1 MNPWSEKQHESL
13 EVICPDRSENRQ
25 RLNLTSLHIQ
35 GLDKKMQTLIQSLSQ
50 GSKFEEL
57 KDLIQ
62 YELGEQ
68 FNSKI
73 QQYERRQEE
82 KEYRTQLL
90 DSLWFAEILS
100 REETIAEAH
109 SETFQWIFDKSGRAV
124 RPWDNFSAWL
134 ENGEGIYWVNGKA
147 GSGKSTLMSF
157 LCQDERT
164 IQALEVWS
172 ETKIL
177 LMPKFYFWSSGTT
190 MQKSFEGLLRSLL
203 WQILNELPNTTALPV
218 TFDSLPERNRSTA
231 LGHSSIGAW
240 TRSRLQRTLQQAI
253 SQLQSS
259 CRLCFF
265 LDGLDEFDEDHDELI
280 TFVRDI
286 VSKSG
291 AKVCLSSRPYKIFED
306 AFGSSAKLRLQDL
319 THKDVQRYVED
330 KFQDVP
336 RLASMILEN
345 EYEMNKLKEEIVAK
359 AEGVFLWVKLAVK
372 DQIRGLRNDDSPEE
386 LQERLACLP
395 SEIEGIYLR
404 MLLQIDKPYRQQAS
418 CFLRMALY
426 KPGWSLLKHA
436 LASYKELEA
445 MLLSDHKVSTQEI
458 ASLCQRTRDRIITR
472 CVGLLEVYGPLSQD
486 TKSKTSSHERD
497 SEHMYAGSKDDMS
510 ASDFEREILDDF
522 KPGKENELQHLKPE
536 KRGQSSGPEP
546 EITDFEVLEL
556 HKHTCVFFIHRTAV
570 DFFETS
576 GPGRKFL
583 EDSPAPEFDPHIF
596 SIKASLG
603 ILRLMGPMNHFM
615 GPMKHL
621 TTRDMRLN
629 HIDSIMDEVANVE
642 DRAGRPQTRLCELVD
657 GTMSISDRLHC
668 RWRPNSHWCMRWGFM
683 AEWRDRGQAY
693 TTSSSR
699 SSSTN
704 SFHSATSEFP
714 TFDRANPTPTDSI
727 RFLGFA
733 ASHNLV
739 HYVQHMLDR
748 RETSV
753 SIKTLDY
760 LLRCSISAYL
770 SRLGPGLPDD
780 CGPLKVVRALLRRG
794 ANPNAKLFPRT
805 IWTEILERTAVLWT
819 TFFLTNWSD
828 HKLRHS
834 ETWISNSKT
843 LTSSIMAFI
852 ENGADMGAICNFH
865 FKTRRYTHNPG
876 PLDSWYEFDMQLS
889 ALSTIQLVL
898 GHTPDFPRIQEMCI
912 ARGALLYSGCTI
924 LEIRISTEELI
935 GSYDLRQYELSK
947 RESEECGAILEQFA
961 ALRSNKLGEDLA
973 NFQRQLREFSG
984 RLEVIRSNDPNSSP
998 MRTSIARE
1006 SMEGSEWYTHKSF
1019 FDRKNFGF
1027 SDSRSQQEFF
1037 DAPSSP
1043 PQRHD
1048 CDGSSSLEG

>member
-1 MNPWSEKQHESL
+1 
-13 EVICPDRSENRQ
+13 
-25 RLNLTSLHIQ
+25 
-35 GLDKKMQTLIQSLSQ
+35 MQTLIQSLSQ
-50 GSKFEEL
+50 GSEFEEL
-57 KDLIQ
+57 KELIQ
-62 YELGEQ
+62 NELGEQ

-73 QQYERRQEE
+73 QQYEKRQEE
-82 KEYRTQLL
+82 KEYRTQLV

-172 ETKIL
+172 ETKVL

-218 TFDSLPERNRSTA
+218 TFGSLRERNRSTA
-231 LGHSSIGAW
+231 LGHNSIAAW
-240 TRSRLQRTLQQAI
+240 TRSRLQRTLQQAL

-280 TFVRDI
+280 TFVREI

-291 AKVCLSSRPYKIFED
+291 AKVCLSSRPYKLFED

-330 KFQDVP
+330 KFQEVP
-336 RLASMILEN
+336 QLASMISEN
-345 EYEMNKLKEEIVAK
+345 GYEMNKLKEGIVAK

-372 DQIRGLRNDDSPEE
+372 DQIRGLRNDDSPEQ
-386 LQERLACLP
+386 LQERLASLP

-404 MLLQIDKPYRQQAS
+404 MLRQIDKPYRQQAS

-426 KPGWSLLKHA
+426 KPRLSLFKHA
-436 LASYKELEA
+436 LASHKELEA
-445 MLLSDHKVSTQEI
+445 MLLSDHNVPTQEI

-472 CVGLLEVYGPLSQD
+472 CAGLLEVHEPSNQD
-486 TKSKTSSHERD
+486 TESETSSHERD
-497 SEHMYAGSKDDMS
+497 SEHMDAGSEDDMS
-510 ASDFEREILDDF
+510 ASDFEREILDDS
-522 KPGKENELQHLKPE
+522 KPGKENELQNLKPE
-536 KRGQSSGPEP
+536 KHGQSWGPES
-546 EITDFEVLEL
+546 EITYVKNLKLQLDTRVD
-556 HKHTCVFFIHRTAV
+556 FIHRTAV
-570 DFFETS
+570 DFLETT

-583 EDSPAPEFDPHIF
+583 EDSSVPEFDPQIF

-603 ILRLMGPMNHFM
+603 ILRLMGPMSHFM
-615 GPMKHL
+615 GHMSHPISY
-621 TTRDMRLN
+621 DMSLDD
-629 HIDSIMDEVANVE
+629 IDEIMEKVADVE

-657 GTMSISDRLHC
+657 GTMSISDRLHS
-668 RWRPNSHWCMRWGFM
+668 RWRPNSHWCMRWGIM
-683 AEWRDRGQAY
+683 AKLRDRGQAY

-739 HYVQHMLDR
+739 HYVQHVLDC

-753 SIKTLDY
+753 SLKTLDY
-760 LLRCSISAYL
+760 LLRCSVSAYL
-770 SRLGPGLPDD
+770 SFRWSPGRPDSS
-780 CGPLKVVRALLRRG
+780 GPLKVVRALLRRG
-794 ANPNAKLFPRT
+794 ANPNTKLFTKT
-805 IWTEILERTAVLWT
+805 IWREFLERTAVLWNDY
-819 TFFLTNWSD
+819 FLGVWSD
-828 HKLRHS
+828 HDLRHS

-843 LTSSIMAFI
+843 LTSSIIAFI

-865 FKTRRYTHNPG
+865 FRTREYAHNHG
-876 PLDSWYEFDMQLS
+876 PLDPWYEFDMQLS

-912 ARGALLYSGCTI
+912 ARGALLYSRGTI
-924 LEIRISTEELI
+924 LEIRIGTEELI
-935 GSYDLRQYELSK
+935 ASYDVRQYELSK
-947 RESEECGAILEQFA
+947 RESEEFVAILEQFA
-961 ALRSNKLGEDLA
+961 ALLRVSCNKLEEDQA
-973 NFQRQLREFSG
+973 IFRRQLREFSG
-984 RLEVIRSNDPNSSP
+984 RLIVIRSNDPNSSR

-1006 SMEGSEWYTHKSF
+1006 SEEGSEWYTHKSF

-1027 SDSRSQQEFF
+1027 RDFRSQQAFF

-1048 CDGSSSLEG
+1048 CDSSSSLEE

>member
-1 MNPWSEKQHESL
+1 
-13 EVICPDRSENRQ
+13 
-25 RLNLTSLHIQ
+25 
-35 GLDKKMQTLIQSLSQ
+35 MQTLIQSLSQ
-50 GSKFEEL
+50 GSEFEEL

-62 YELGEQ
+62 NELGEQ

-147 GSGKSTLMSF
+147 GSGKSTLMNF

-172 ETKIL
+172 ETKVL

-190 MQKSFEGLLRSLL
+190 MQKSFEGFLRSLL
-203 WQILNELPNTTALPV
+203 WQILNEAPNTTALPV
-218 TFDSLPERNRSTA
+218 TFESLPERNRSTA

-240 TRSRLQRTLQQAI
+240 TRRRLERTLQQAI

-286 VSKSG
+286 LSQSG

-319 THKDVQRYVED
+319 THKDVQRYVDD

-336 RLASMILEN
+336 QLASMISEN
-345 EYEMNKLKEEIVAK
+345 GYEMNKLKEEIVAK

-372 DQIRGLRNDDSPEE
+372 DQIRGLRNDDSPEQ
-386 LQERLACLP
+386 LQERLTCLP

-426 KPGWSLLKHA
+426 EPGLSLLKHA

-445 MLLSDHKVSTQEI
+445 MLLSGHNISTQEI
-458 ASLCQRTRDRIITR
+458 ASMCQRTRVRIITR
-472 CVGLLEVYGPLSQD
+472 CAGLLEVHEPSNQD
-486 TKSKTSSHERD
+486 TKSKTSSNERD
-497 SEHMYAGSKDDMS
+497 SEHMDAGSKDDMS
-510 ASDFEREILDDF
+510 ASDFEREILDDS
-522 KPGKENELQHLKPE
+522 KPGKENELQNLKPE
-536 KRGQSSGPEP
+536 KHGQSSGPES
-546 EITDFEVLEL
+546 EITDVKVLEL
-556 HKHTCVFFIHRTAV
+556 QADTHVDFIHRTAV
-570 DFFETS
+570 DFLETT

-583 EDSPAPEFDPHIF
+583 EDSSAPEFDPQIS

-603 ILRLMGPMNHFM
+603 VLRLTGPISHLMDLMSHPIIFDMG
-615 GPMKHL
+615 L
-621 TTRDMRLN
+621 DS
-629 HIDSIMDEVANVE
+629 IDDIMDEVANVE

-657 GTMSISDRLHC
+657 GTMSISDRLHS
-668 RWRPNSHWCMRWGFM
+668 RWRPNSHWSMRWGIM
-683 AEWRDRGQAY
+683 AESRDRGQAY
-693 TTSSSR
+693 TPSSSR

-704 SFHSATSEFP
+704 SFHSATSEFL

-733 ASHNLV
+733 ASHDLV
-739 HYVQHMLDR
+739 HYVQQMLDC

-753 SIKTLDY
+753 SLKTLDY
-760 LLRCSISAYL
+760 LLRCSISTYL
-770 SRLGPGLPDD
+770 SPQYSLGSPDSS
-780 CGPLKVVRALLRRG
+780 GPLKVVRALLRRG
-794 ANPNAKLFPRT
+794 ANPNAKLFAKT
-805 IWTEILERTAVLWT
+805 IWREILERTAVLWSHA
-819 TFFLTNWSD
+819 FLTDWSD
-828 HKLRHS
+828 DDFPHIGT
-834 ETWISNSKT
+834 TWISNSKT
-843 LTSSIMAFI
+843 LTSSIIAFI
-852 ENGADMGAICNFH
+852 EKGADMGAICNFH
-865 FKTRRYTHNPG
+865 FNARRVIHNSG
-876 PLDSWYEFDMQLS
+876 PLDPWCEFDMQLS

-898 GHTPDFPRIQEMCI
+898 GHTPDFPRIQEMCM
-912 ARGALLYSGCTI
+912 ARGALLYSRCTI
-924 LEIRISTEELI
+924 LQIRISTEELI
-935 GSYDLRQYELSK
+935 GSDDVRQYELSK
-947 RESEECGAILEQFA
+947 RESEECVAILEQFA
-961 ALRSNKLGEDLA
+961 ALRSNKLKEDLA
-973 NFQRQLREFSG
+973 NFQRQLREFSE
-984 RLEVIRSNDPNSSP
+984 RLEVIRSNDPNSSR

-1006 SMEGSEWYTHKSF
+1006 SREGSEWHTHKSF

-1027 SDSRSQQEFF
+1027 RDSRSQQEFS

-1043 PQRHD
+1043 PQRLDYETH
-1048 CDGSSSLEG
+1048 GQIGINASTLLHPP

>member
-1 MNPWSEKQHESL
+1 
-13 EVICPDRSENRQ
+13 
-25 RLNLTSLHIQ
+25 
-35 GLDKKMQTLIQSLSQ
+35 MQTLIQSLSQ
-50 GSKFEEL
+50 GSEFEEL

-62 YELGEQ
+62 NELGEQ

-157 LCQDERT
+157 LCQDDRT

-218 TFDSLPERNRSTA
+218 TFGSLPERNRSTA

-253 SQLQSS
+253 GQLQSS

-280 TFVRDI
+280 TFVCDI
-286 VSKSG
+286 LLKSG

-336 RLASMILEN
+336 RLASMISEN
-345 EYEMNKLKEEIVAK
+345 GYEMNKLKEQIVAK

-372 DQIRGLRNDDSPEE
+372 DQIRGLRNDDSPEQ

-426 KPGWSLLKHA
+426 KPRLSLLKHA

-445 MLLSDHKVSTQEI
+445 MLLSDHNVSTQEI

-472 CVGLLEVYGPLSQD
+472 CAGLLEVHEPSNQD
-486 TKSKTSSHERD
+486 TESETSSHERD
-497 SEHMYAGSKDDMS
+497 SEHMDAGSEDDMS
-510 ASDFEREILDDF
+510 ASDFERDILDDS
-522 KPGKENELQHLKPE
+522 KPGEENELQNLEPE
-536 KRGQSSGPEP
+536 KHGQSSGPKS
-546 EITDFEVLEL
+546 EITDFKVLESQF
-556 HKHTCVFFIHRTAV
+556 HTRVNFIHRTAV
-570 DFFETS
+570 DFLETT
-576 GPGRKFL
+576 GPGSKFL
-583 EDSPAPEFDPHIF
+583 EDCSAPDFDPQIF

-603 ILRLMGPMNHFM
+603 ILRLMGPMSHPIIYD
-615 GPMKHL
+615 GEL
-621 TTRDMRLN
+621 SLDY
-629 HIDSIMDEVANVE
+629 IDYIMDEVADVE

-657 GTMSISDRLHC
+657 GTMSISDRLHS
-668 RWRPNSHWCMRWGFM
+668 RWRPNSHWCMRWGIM
-683 AEWRDRGQAY
+683 AELRDRGQAY

-739 HYVQHMLDR
+739 HYVQQMLDC

-753 SIKTLDY
+753 SLKTLDY

-770 SRLGPGLPDD
+770 YPRWYVGRPDSS
-780 CGPLKVVRALLRRG
+780 GPLKVVRALLRRG
-794 ANPNAKLFPRT
+794 ANPNAKLFAKT
-805 IWTEILERTAVLWT
+805 IWREILEDMAVQWNDY
-819 TFFLTNWSD
+819 FLADWSD
-828 HKLRHS
+828 HDFPPHS
-834 ETWISNSKT
+834 ETWILHSKT
-843 LTSSIMAFI
+843 LTSSIIAFI
-852 ENGADMGAICNFH
+852 ENGADMGAIWNFH
-865 FKTRRYTHNPG
+865 FHSRRDTHYPG
-876 PLDSWYEFDMQLS
+876 LYDSWYEFDMQLS
-889 ALSTIQLVL
+889 ALSTIQLLL
-898 GHTPDFPRIQEMCI
+898 GHTPDFPSIQEMCI
-912 ARGALLYSGCTI
+912 ARGALLYSRCTI
-924 LEIRISTEELI
+924 LEIRISTEELTR
-935 GSYDLRQYELSK
+935 SYDVRQYELSK
-947 RESEECGAILEQFA
+947 RESEEFVAILEQFA
-961 ALRSNKLGEDLA
+961 ALRSNKLEEDLA
-973 NFQRQLREFSG
+973 NFRRQLREFSG
-984 RLEVIRSNDPNSSP
+984 RLEVIRSNDPNSSRV
-998 MRTSIARE
+998 RTSIARE
-1006 SMEGSEWYTHKSF
+1006 SREGSEWYTHKSC
-1019 FDRKNFGF
+1019 FDRKDFGF
-1027 SDSRSQQEFF
+1027 RDFRSQQEFF

-1048 CDGSSSLEG
+1048 YETHGQIGINASTLLHPP

>member
-1 MNPWSEKQHESL
+1 
-13 EVICPDRSENRQ
+13 
-25 RLNLTSLHIQ
+25 
-35 GLDKKMQTLIQSLSQ
+35 MQTLIQSLSQ
-50 GSKFEEL
+50 GSEFEEL
-57 KDLIQ
+57 KELIQ
-62 YELGEQ
+62 NELGEQ

-82 KEYRTQLL
+82 KEYRTQLV

-157 LCQDERT
+157 LCQDKRT

-172 ETKIL
+172 ETKVL

-218 TFDSLPERNRSTA
+218 TFGSLPERNRSTA

-286 VSKSG
+286 VSRSG

-336 RLASMILEN
+336 RLASMISEN
-345 EYEMNKLKEEIVAK
+345 GYEMNKLKEEIVAK

-372 DQIRGLRNDDSPEE
+372 DQIRGLRNDDSPEQ

-426 KPGWSLLKHA
+426 KPGLSLLEHA

-445 MLLSDHKVSTQEI
+445 MLLSDRDVSTQEI

-472 CVGLLEVYGPLSQD
+472 CAGLLEVHEPWDQD

-497 SEHMYAGSKDDMS
+497 SEHMDAGSKDDMS
-510 ASDFEREILDDF
+510 ASDFEREILDDS
-522 KPGKENELQHLKPE
+522 KPGKENELQNLKPE
-536 KRGQSSGPEP
+536 KHGQSSGPEF
-546 EITDFEVLEL
+546 EITDVKVLEL
-556 HKHTCVFFIHRTAV
+556 QSHTHVDFIHRTAV
-570 DFFETS
+570 DFLEST

-583 EDSPAPEFDPHIF
+583 EDSSAPEFDPQIF

-603 ILRLMGPMNHFM
+603 KLRLMAPMSHLM
-615 GPMKHL
+615 GHL
-621 TTRDMRLN
+621 SHRTSYDMSLDY
-629 HIDSIMDEVANVE
+629 IDYIMDEVANVE
-642 DRAGRPQTRLCELVD
+642 DRAGRPQTRLCELID
-657 GTMSISDRLHC
+657 GTMSISDRLHP
-668 RWRPNSHWCMRWGFM
+668 RWRPNSHWCMRWGAM
-683 AEWRDRGQAY
+683 AKLRDRGQAY

-704 SFHSATSEFP
+704 SFHSATSELP
-714 TFDRANPTPTDSI
+714 TFDRANPAPTDSI
-727 RFLGFA
+727 RFLDFA

-739 HYVQHMLDR
+739 HYVQQMLDC

-753 SIKTLDY
+753 SLETLDY
-760 LLRCSISAYL
+760 LLRCSISAYWPLGWLPRRRYL
-770 SRLGPGLPDD
+770 S
-780 CGPLKVVRALLRRG
+780 GPLKVVRALLRRG
-794 ANPNAKLFPRT
+794 ANPNAKLFAKT
-805 IWTEILERTAVLWT
+805 IWREILERTAVLWNQ
-819 TFFLTNWSD
+819 LLAEWSD
-828 HKLRHS
+828 LDLRQS

-843 LTSSIMAFI
+843 LTSSIIAFI
-852 ENGADMGAICNFH
+852 ENGADMGAICNLH
-865 FKTRRYTHNPG
+865 LTARRETYNPG
-876 PLDSWYEFDMQLS
+876 HVDSWYVFDMQLS

-898 GHTPDFPRIQEMCI
+898 GHTPEFPRIQEMCI
-912 ARGALLYSGCTI
+912 ARSALLYSRCTI
-924 LEIRISTEELI
+924 LEIGTEELI
-935 GSYDLRQYELSK
+935 GSYDVRQYELCK
-947 RESEECGAILEQFA
+947 RESEECVAILEQFA
-961 ALRSNKLGEDLA
+961 ALRSNKPKKDLA

-984 RLEVIRSNDPNSSP
+984 RLEVIRSNDPNSSR
-998 MRTSIARE
+998 MSTSIARG
-1006 SMEGSEWYTHKSF
+1006 SSEGSEWYTHKSF
-1019 FDRKNFGF
+1019 FDRKNFNF
-1027 SDSRSQQEFF
+1027 ENFRSQQEFF

-1048 CDGSSSLEG
+1048 YETHGQIGINASTLLHPP

>member
-1 MNPWSEKQHESL
+1 MNPWSGKQHESL

-35 GLDKKMQTLIQSLSQ
+35 GLDTKMQTLIQSLSQ
-50 GSKFEEL
+50 GSEFEEL

-62 YELGEQ
+62 NELGEQ

-172 ETKIL
+172 ETKVL

-218 TFDSLPERNRSTA
+218 TFGSLPERNRSTR

-286 VSKSG
+286 VSESG

-336 RLASMILEN
+336 RLASMISEN
-345 EYEMNKLKEEIVAK
+345 GYEMNKLKEEIVAK

-372 DQIRGLRNDDSPEE
+372 DQIRGLRNDDSPEQ

-426 KPGWSLLKHA
+426 KPELSLLQHA

-445 MLLSDHKVSTQEI
+445 MLLSDHNVSTPEI
-458 ASLCQRTRDRIITR
+458 ASLCQRTRNRIITR
-472 CVGLLEVYGPLSQD
+472 CAGLLEVHEPSNQD
-486 TKSKTSSHERD
+486 TKSKTSSHEQD
-497 SEHMYAGSKDDMS
+497 SEHMDAGSKDDMS
-510 ASDFEREILDDF
+510 ASDFEMEILDDS
-522 KPGKENELQHLKPE
+522 KPGKENELQNLKPG
-536 KRGQSSGPEP
+536 KHGQSSSSES
-546 EITDFEVLEL
+546 EITDVQVLEL
-556 HKHTCVFFIHRTAV
+556 QSHTHVDFIHRTAV
-570 DFFETS
+570 DFLETT

-583 EDSPAPEFDPHIF
+583 EDNSAPEFDPQIF

-603 ILRLMGPMNHFM
+603 VLRLMSPMSHPIIFDIS
-615 GPMKHL
+615 L
-621 TTRDMRLN
+621 DS
-629 HIDSIMDEVANVE
+629 IDYIMDEVANVE
-642 DRAGRPQTRLCELVD
+642 DRAGRPQTSLCELVD
-657 GTMSISDRLHC
+657 GSMSISDRLHS
-668 RWRPNSHWCMRWGFM
+668 RWRPNSHWCMRWGII
-683 AEWRDRGQAY
+683 AKLRDGGQAY

-739 HYVQHMLDR
+739 HYVQQMLDC

-753 SIKTLDY
+753 SVKTLDY
-760 LLRCSISAYL
+760 LLRCSISAYSSL
-770 SRLGPGLPDD
+770 QYFPGTPDSS
-780 CGPLKVVRALLRRG
+780 GPLKVVRALLRRG
-794 ANPNAKLFPRT
+794 ANPNAKLFAKTMWR
-805 IWTEILERTAVLWT
+805 EILERTAVLWSDS
-819 TFFLTNWSD
+819 FLTDWYD
-828 HKLRHS
+828 HDFPL

-843 LTSSIMAFI
+843 LTSSIIAFI

-865 FKTRRYTHNPG
+865 FNAPG
-876 PLDSWYEFDMQLS
+876 PLDFDSRYEFDMQLS

-912 ARGALLYSGCTI
+912 ARGALLYSRCTI
-924 LEIRISTEELI
+924 LEIRINTEELI
-935 GSYDLRQYELSK
+935 GSYDVRQYELSK
-947 RESEECGAILEQFA
+947 RESEELVAILEQFA
-961 ALRSNKLGEDLA
+961 ALRSNKLEEDVA
-973 NFQRQLREFSG
+973 NFRRQLREFSG
-984 RLEVIRSNDPNSSP
+984 RLEVIRSNDPNSSR
-998 MRTSIARE
+998 MRSSIARE
-1006 SMEGSEWYTHKSF
+1006 SREGSEWYTHKSF

-1027 SDSRSQQEFF
+1027 RDFRSQQAFF

-1048 CDGSSSLEG
+1048 CDSSSSHEE

>member
-1 MNPWSEKQHESL
+1 MNPWSGKQHESL

-25 RLNLTSLHIQ
+25 RLNVTSLHIQ
-35 GLDKKMQTLIQSLSQ
+35 GLDTKMQMLIQSLSQ
-50 GSKFEEL
+50 GSEFEEL

-62 YELGEQ
+62 NELGEQ

-90 DSLWFAEILS
+90 DSLWYAEILS

-109 SETFQWIFDKSGRAV
+109 SETFQWIFDKSGLAV

-157 LCQDERT
+157 LCQDDRT

-218 TFDSLPERNRSTA
+218 TFGSLPERNRSTA

-253 SQLQSS
+253 GQLQSS

-265 LDGLDEFDEDHDELI
+265 LDGLDESEEDHDELI

-336 RLASMILEN
+336 RLASMISEN
-345 EYEMNKLKEEIVAK
+345 GYEMNKLKEQIVAK

-372 DQIRGLRNDDSPEE
+372 DQIRGLRNDDSPEQ

-426 KPGWSLLKHA
+426 QPGLSLLEHA

-445 MLLSDHKVSTQEI
+445 MLLSDHNVSTQKI

-472 CVGLLEVYGPLSQD
+472 CAGLLEVHEPSNQD
-486 TKSKTSSHERD
+486 TESETSSHERD
-497 SEHMYAGSKDDMS
+497 SEHMDAGSEDDMS
-510 ASDFEREILDDF
+510 ASDFEREILDDS
-522 KPGKENELQHLKPE
+522 KPGKENKLQNLKPE
-536 KRGQSSGPEP
+536 KHGQSSGSES
-546 EITDFEVLEL
+546 EITDVQVLEL
-556 HKHTCVFFIHRTAV
+556 QSHTHVDFIHRTAV
-570 DFFETS
+570 DFLETT
-576 GPGRKFL
+576 GPGKKFL
-583 EDSPAPEFDPHIF
+583 EDSSAPEFDPQIL
-596 SIKASLG
+596 SIKALLG
-603 ILRLMGPMNHFM
+603 ILRLMGPMSYPISYH
-615 GPMKHL
+615 PRVSL
-621 TTRDMRLN
+621 
-629 HIDSIMDEVANVE
+629 DSIDDIMPEIAKVE

-657 GTMSISDRLHC
+657 GTMSVSDRLHS
-668 RWRPNSHWCMRWGFM
+668 RWRPNSHWCMRWGIM
-683 AEWRDRGQAY
+683 AELCDGGQAY

-739 HYVQHMLDR
+739 HYVQQMLDC

-753 SIKTLDY
+753 SLESLDY
-760 LLRCSISAYL
+760 LLRCSISAYASPSWL
-770 SRLGPGLPDD
+770 PGRPDSS
-780 CGPLKVVRALLRRG
+780 GPLKVVRALLRRG
-794 ANPNAKLFPRT
+794 ANPNAKLFAKT
-805 IWTEILERTAVLWT
+805 IWREILERTAVLWNG
-819 TFFLTNWSD
+819 FFLTDLSD
-828 HKLRHS
+828 YKLWHS

-843 LTSSIMAFI
+843 LTSSIIAFI
-852 ENGADMGAICNFH
+852 EKGADMGAICNFH
-865 FKTRRYTHNPG
+865 LKARGDTHNRG
-876 PLDSWYEFDMQLS
+876 PINSWYEFDMQLS

-912 ARGALLYSGCTI
+912 ARGALLYSRCTI
-924 LEIRISTEELI
+924 LGIRISTEELI
-935 GSYDLRQYELSK
+935 GSYDMRQYELSK
-947 RESEECGAILEQFA
+947 RESEEFVAILEQFA
-961 ALRSNKLGEDLA
+961 ALRSNKLEDDLA
-973 NFQRQLREFSG
+973 IFRRQLREFFG
-984 RLEVIRSNDPNSSP
+984 RLEVIRSNDPNSSR

-1006 SMEGSEWYTHKSF
+1006 TRQGSEWYTHKSF

-1027 SDSRSQQEFF
+1027 RDFRSQQAFF

-1048 CDGSSSLEG
+1048 CDSSSSHEE

>member
-1 MNPWSEKQHESL
+1 M
-13 EVICPDRSENRQ
+13 CPDRSENRQ
-25 RLNLTSLHIQ
+25 RLNLTSLQHSKDFQ
-35 GLDKKMQTLIQSLSQ
+35 GLDKKMQTLIHSLSQ
-50 GSKFEEL
+50 GSKFGEL
-57 KDLIQ
+57 KELIHN
-62 YELGEQ
+62 ENETLKEMV
-68 FNSKI
+68 NSTVREH
-73 QQYERRQEE
+73 ERRQEDR
-82 KEYRTQLL
+82 EYRTQLL

-109 SETFQWIFDKSGRAV
+109 SETFQWIFDKSGQAV
-124 RPWDNFSAWL
+124 RTWDNFSAWL
-134 ENGEGIYWVNGKA
+134 ENGEGIYWINGKA

-172 ETKIL
+172 ETKVL

-203 WQILNELPNTTALPV
+203 WQILNEPPNTTALPV
-218 TFDSLPERNRSTA
+218 TFGSLPERHRSTA
-231 LGHSSIGAW
+231 LGHSSIGSW

-265 LDGLDEFDEDHDELI
+265 LDGLDEFDEDHDELV

-336 RLASMILEN
+336 RLASMISEN
-345 EYEMNKLKEEIVAK
+345 GYEMNKLKEEIVAK

-372 DQIRGLRNDDSPEE
+372 DQIRGLRNDDSPEQ

-426 KPGWSLLKHA
+426 EPRLSLLQHA

-445 MLLSDHKVSTQEI
+445 MLLSDHNLSTQEI

-472 CVGLLEVYGPLSQD
+472 CAGLLEVHEPSNQD

-497 SEHMYAGSKDDMS
+497 SEHMDAGSKDDMS
-510 ASDFEREILDDF
+510 ASDFEREILDDS
-522 KPGKENELQHLKPE
+522 KPGKENELQNLKPE
-536 KRGQSSGPEP
+536 KHGQSSGPEF
-546 EITDFEVLEL
+546 EITDVKVLEL
-556 HKHTCVFFIHRTAV
+556 QFHTRVNFIHRTAV
-570 DFFETS
+570 DFLETA

-583 EDSPAPEFDPHIF
+583 EDSSAPEFDPQIF

-603 ILRLMGPMNHFM
+603 ILRLMGPMS
-615 GPMKHL
+615 HL
-621 TTRDMRLN
+621 ISYNIELSLDY
-629 HIDSIMDEVANVE
+629 IDYIMDKVANVE

-657 GTMSISDRLHC
+657 GTMSISDRLHSQS
-668 RWRPNSHWCMRWGFM
+668 RPNSHWCMRWGIVTRL
-683 AEWRDRGQAY
+683 RDRGQAY

-739 HYVQHMLDR
+739 HYVQQMLDC

-753 SIKTLDY
+753 SLKTLDY
-760 LLRCSISAYL
+760 LLRCSISAYPSPWW
-770 SRLGPGLPDD
+770 SRGRPDSS
-780 CGPLKVVRALLRRG
+780 GPLKVVRALLRRG
-794 ANPNAKLFPRT
+794 ANPNAKLFAKTVWRT
-805 IWTEILERTAVLWT
+805 ILEGTAALWN
-819 TFFLTNWSD
+819 TFFLTD
-828 HKLRHS
+828 HGHS
-834 ETWISNSKT
+834 GIWISNSKI
-843 LTSSIMAFI
+843 LTSSIIAFI
-852 ENGADMGAICNFH
+852 ENGADMGAIWNFH
-865 FKTRRYTHNPG
+865 FKTHQYTHNSG
-876 PLDSWYEFDMQLS
+876 PLDICYEFDMQLS

-898 GHTPDFPRIQEMCI
+898 GHTPDFPRIHEMCI
-912 ARGALLYSGCTI
+912 ARGALLYSRCTI

-935 GSYDLRQYELSK
+935 EYQDVRQYELSK
-947 RESEECGAILEQFA
+947 RESEEFVAILEQFA
-961 ALRSNKLGEDLA
+961 ALRSNKLREDLA
-973 NFQRQLREFSG
+973 NFQRHLREFSG
-984 RLEVIRSNDPNSSP
+984 RLEVIRSNDPNSSR
-998 MRTSIARE
+998 MRTSITRE
-1006 SMEGSEWYTHKSF
+1006 SREGSEWYTHKSF
-1019 FDRKNFGF
+1019 FDRNTFGF
-1027 SDSRSQQEFF
+1027 SDFRSQQEFF

-1048 CDGSSSLEG
+1048 CDSSNSLEE